1 MFEKEIK
8 LSFLIVAIL
17 FLLIGCG
24 ANTGADNILSNSN
37 LPVATERIEEIVEEN
52 AQEKIE
58 ECVEIDD
65 ANEWNTIE
73 SESQTIGAFT
83 YDVYASKDG
92 KCAYIYHIDIADS
105 NNASTLRIPEEING
119 KIVTCIGAVLEEVFD
134 ECSEIAAD
142 GRNVFGE
149 EVYFE
154 GKRQYQDLSSKVKNI
169 ELPRT
174 ITDIKECTFAYMSNL
189 ENITLNEGITYIS
202 KEMCFGCDSLKKVEL
217 PITIE
222 DIDASA
228 FSGCKAIENI
238 FIDENSENFKV
249 YDKFVMRKKDN
260 ALVYC
265 FARDDNFEIPN
276 TIQVIGTRAF
286 ANCKMDNIKIPASVI
301 KIEEQAFSMV
311 HKKDYSYSRKN
322 EIHNITVDKNSEAYG
337 KDGHTIYDKRDG
349 SLVVAIAEGK
359 SQNSKYIMSDKV
371 TRLDKNNSVINYK
384 GDLNTIYASKN
395 LSKID
400 GANINCYY
408 KDFHF
413 QNEKVPEIVLDEEG
427 VAPLPL
433 CDSIYVPKNADNDYR
448 EIYRMYKCGND
459 ECIERLEHWNVE

>member
-1 MFEKEIK
+1 M
-8 LSFLIVAIL
+8 
-17 FLLIGCG
+17 
-24 ANTGADNILSNSN
+24 
-37 LPVATERIEEIVEEN
+37 PVATERIEEIVEEN

-249 YDKFVMRKKDN
+249 YDKFVMRKKIMH
-260 ALVYC
+260 LYTVSPEMIILK
-265 FARDDNFEIPN
+265 FP
-276 TIQVIGTRAF
+276 IQFR
-286 ANCKMDNIKIPASVI
+286 
-301 KIEEQAFSMV
+301 
-311 HKKDYSYSRKN
+311 
-322 EIHNITVDKNSEAYG
+322 
-337 KDGHTIYDKRDG
+337 
-349 SLVVAIAEGK
+349 
-359 SQNSKYIMSDKV
+359 
-371 TRLDKNNSVINYK
+371 
-384 GDLNTIYASKN
+384 
-395 LSKID
+395 
-400 GANINCYY
+400 
-408 KDFHF
+408 
-413 QNEKVPEIVLDEEG
+413 
-427 VAPLPL
+427 
-433 CDSIYVPKNADNDYR
+433 
-448 EIYRMYKCGND
+448 
-459 ECIERLEHWNVE
+459 